1 MMPSVCTAV
10 ALSMNPSAAVH
21 LDQWDQATQYD
32 TVISLFPAMSP
43 TSASLGG
50 LVDFAQF
57 LPSEAK
63 VWGGFERGS
72 SGGFDLSTLID
83 IADGNWSGVH
93 LVRELR
99 QLTGLTWQQAADL
112 VGVKPRT
119 LHNWA
124 AGQAIAEKNRRRL
137 GEILAVLRHIDQGYA
152 EANRDLLLNASV
164 DGDTIFALIEKG
176 DLDQVMS
183 HVDRGIGRTKS
194 RAALPQAT
202 LEKWGAEHFGTA
214 LSVVVEDLGEEIIP
228 SSPTGKRQA
237 KARRKG

>member
-1 MMPSVCTAV
+1 M
-10 ALSMNPSAAVH
+10 
-21 LDQWDQATQYD
+21 
-32 TVISLFPAMSP
+32 
-43 TSASLGG
+43 
-50 LVDFAQF
+50 DFAQF

-63 VWGGFERGS
+63 AWGGFERGS
-72 SGGFDLSTLID
+72 SGGFDLSTLIEVTD
-83 IADGNWSGVH
+83 DSWSGVH

-99 QLTGLTWQQAADL
+99 QLSGLTWQQAADL

-124 AGQAIAEKNRRRL
+124 AGQTIAEKNLRRL

-164 DGDTIFALIEKG
+164 DGDTIFALMVKG
-176 DLDQVMS
+176 EFDRVMS
-183 HVDRGIGRTKS
+183 HVGSGIGRTKS
-194 RAALPQAT
+194 RAALPQAI

-214 LSVVVEDLGEEIIP
+214 LPVAVEDLDGEIIP
-228 SSPTGKRQA
+228 SGPTGKRQA